1 MSMVVYKGRKRFKH
15 KECLTRANSECF
27 VCLKGRHGHS
37 TSCSMD
43 RMAILEGV
51 GLSSGKLNNWQMA
64 TTTPGKT
71 PSDLCS
77 QKWEV
82 ALAQM
87 YPKETL

>member
-1 MSMVVYKGRKRFKH
+1 
-15 KECLTRANSECF
+15 
-27 VCLKGRHGHS
+27 
-37 TSCSMD
+37 
-43 RMAILEGV
+43 MAILEGV
-51 GLSSGKLNNWQMA
+51 GLSSGKLTNWKMA

-87 YPKETL
+87 YPKEIQ